1 LLRSLAEGGSV
12 LTVMTEVVVVGHVLR
27 VLFRGFEE
35 PTVEGERVGVRRE
48 DCTVWAGESRG
59 TKVTEQLE
67 AL

>member
-1 LLRSLAEGGSV
+1 
-12 LTVMTEVVVVGHVLR
+12 MTEVVVVGHVLR